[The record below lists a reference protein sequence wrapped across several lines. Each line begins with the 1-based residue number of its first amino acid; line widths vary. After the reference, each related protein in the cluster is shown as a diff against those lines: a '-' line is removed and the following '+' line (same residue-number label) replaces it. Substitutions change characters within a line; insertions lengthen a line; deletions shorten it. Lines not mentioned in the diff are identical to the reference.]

1 MILALLKESGET
13 DEEDDM
19 DEHVDK
25 DDDEEDV
32 KDDEDDVDR
41 EVNCNKGDI
50 CLLLFSFLLLFFA

>member
-1 MILALLKESGET
+1 MLALLNESGET

-32 KDDEDDVDR
+32 NDDEDDVDR

-50 CLLLFSFLLLFFA
+50 CLLLLFSFLLLFFA